1 MTMMKINE
9 ITNEK
14 NLPEEKLEEENL
26 EEEQRTVLILVL
38 LLGTAL
44 FSSIV
49 ILLFIG
55 VFLFRQCLK
64 NQNELESTNRIE
76 LIDL

>member
-1 MTMMKINE
+1 MKMMNINKI
-9 ITNEK
+9 TSDK
-14 NLPEEKLEEENL
+14 SLAEENL
-26 EEEQRTVLILVL
+26 DEENGKGNGTVFILVL
-38 LLGTAL
+38 LLGTAS

-49 ILLFIG
+49 ILIFIG

-64 NQNELESTNRIE
+64 KHNELESSNRIE